1 MKMFLLR
8 FFFNLALFLSLF
20 GNVTASLPPQGKNPY
35 PRDPNI
41 PKVLYRAEFRTP
53 EDIHKDKLWLEEENS
68 ACFGYLYFLKAK
80 YDPVKMQ
87 LIRSSQGYRFPH
99 SNKKFSIDVREFLPT
114 VSSHRTL
121 PLQFALKI
129 SKGIRIPIYIYHI
142 DTKRN
147 DFVDMRH
154 SKVGKIDGVHP
165 FPEENEYL
173 INSFVEW
180 YEVVG
185 WDKLDTATGRT
196 IYYPNPLYKGK
207 LKTDRQGNLI
217 G

>member
-1 MKMFLLR
+1 M
-8 FFFNLALFLSLF
+8 A
-20 GNVTASLPPQGKNPY
+20 
-35 PRDPNI
+35 
-41 PKVLYRAEFRTP
+41 
-53 EDIHKDKLWLEEENS
+53 
-68 ACFGYLYFLKAK
+68 
-80 YDPVKMQ
+80 
-87 LIRSSQGYRFPH
+87 LIRSSQRYRFPVY
-99 SNKKFSIDVREFLPT
+99 KKKLSIDVREMLPT

-129 SKGIRIPIYIYHI
+129 SKGLRIPIYIYHI
-142 DTKRN
+142 DTSTN

-154 SKVGKIDGVHP
+154 EKVGKIDGVHP

-185 WDKLDTATGRT
+185 WDKYDTATGRT
-196 IYYPNPLYKGK
+196 IYYPNPLYRGK

-217 G
+217 GKSSNALSYEV